1 MSTTYDIIPDIHG
14 QFEKLVRLLGKLGWH
29 QKNATWRHPNKDRK
43 IIFLGDFIDRGN
55 ENRKVLQLVRNLI
68 NSEIALAVMG
78 NHELNAIYFHS
89 HDPKTGLPLRSH
101 TINNL
106 EQHKSF
112 LREFPLGE
120 SETDEMINW
129 FCSLPPF
136 IDFGD
141 FGVVHACW
149 SKAAIDTIR
158 NCNLDGIFSRK
169 IYIENNL
176 KKNETYMA
184 LEMLTKGP
192 EERLPSNSFFID
204 KTGLKR
210 YFLRLAWW
218 RHDAK
223 SWRDISLSVPNLETI
238 PNIVF
243 SNWKK
248 IELYPKSGVPIFFG
262 HYWLQY
268 PPRIESENVLCL
280 DYSAGT
286 TGPLI
291 SYHFDQSNPAINLK
305 NFTFDSLPE
314 D

>member
-1 MSTTYDIIPDIHG
+1 MNTTYDIIPDIHG
-14 QFEKLVRLLGKLGWH
+14 QFEKLIRLLRKLGWY
-29 QKNATWRHPNKDRK
+29 QKNSTWRHPNKHRK
-43 IIFLGDFIDRGN
+43 MIFLGDFIDRGN
-55 ENRKVLQLVRNLI
+55 GNRDVLQLVRNLI
-68 NSEIALAVMG
+68 DSKMAWAVMG

-89 HDPKTGLPLRSH
+89 QDPGTGLPLRSH
-101 TINNL
+101 TRNNV

-112 LREFPLGE
+112 LKEFPLGE

-129 FCSLPPF
+129 FCSLPTF

-158 NCNLDGIFSRK
+158 HYNLDGIFSRK

-176 KKNETYMA
+176 KKNKTYRA

-192 EERLPSNSFFID
+192 EERLPSNSFFTD
-204 KTGLKR
+204 KTGIKR
-210 YFLRLAWW
+210 HSLRLAWW

-223 SWRDISLSVPNLETI
+223 SWRDLCLSVPDLETI
-238 PNIVF
+238 PNVPF
-243 SNWKK
+243 NNWKK
-248 IELYPKSGVPIFFG
+248 IELYSKTGAPIFFG
-262 HYWLQY
+262 HYWMKY
-268 PPRIESENVLCL
+268 PPKIESKNVLCL

-291 SYHFDQSNPAINLK
+291 SYHFDPSNPSIDIRNIIADR
-305 NFTFDSLPE
+305 FP
-314 D
+314 